1 MNDNIFVYDFK
12 KLRNNQFKSEK
23 ELSEFISE
31 NIFEFTKDVLDDV
44 LIDFEIERRIS
55 RRINGLL
62 FGRKNKRIDIY
73 IKGQKKNY
81 ILELKN
87 PCYRNENLSAIGQIL
102 NYGLNYDNCD
112 LIIFSTL
119 TNSLA
124 CCFFIVILI
133 TFTLH
138 NVTHT
143 LHNSQELSV
152 ILT

>member
-1 MNDNIFVYDFK
+1 MNDNIFIYDFK

-31 NIFEFTKDVLDDV
+31 NIFEFTKYVLDDV
-44 LIDFEIERRIS
+44 LIDFEKERRIS
-55 RRINGLL
+55 KRINGLL

-112 LIIFSTL
+112 LIIFST
-119 TNSLA
+119 
-124 CCFFIVILI
+124 CFDYETAEVIKNYNLPIRYFYITKDYCMEYKGLI
-133 TFTLH
+133 
-138 NVTHT
+138 NG
-143 LHNSQELSV
+143 E
-152 ILT
+152 